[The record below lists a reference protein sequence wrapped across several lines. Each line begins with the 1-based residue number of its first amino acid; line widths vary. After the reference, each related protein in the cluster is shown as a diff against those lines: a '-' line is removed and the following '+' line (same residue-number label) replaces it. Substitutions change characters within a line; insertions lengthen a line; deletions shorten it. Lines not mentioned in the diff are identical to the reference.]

1 MFFRLIAMPR
11 VRLYLSRLL
20 AEPVMAAIRER
31 FELLN
36 VPGEDVAPKERLRE
50 GFRSAEAALVT
61 LTEYIDEELLST
73 AASLKVIANCAVG
86 YNNIDV
92 QAARRRGIAVT
103 NTPDVLTDATADL
116 TWALIL
122 GVARRLVEGDALAR
136 SGFWPGW
143 SPTQLL
149 GADVS
154 GRVLGI
160 VGMGRIGQAV
170 ARRASGF
177 GMRVLY
183 CTRRALTDPDPG
195 WIRLSL
201 PELLGESDFVS
212 LHVPL
217 TPETHYLIGP
227 EQLRLMKPSAFLINT
242 ARGPIVDEDALL
254 IALHERRIAGAGLDV
269 YEREPTVPE
278 ALRKLPTVLLLP
290 HLGSATLATRVRMGM
305 MCLQNIQAVFDG
317 QRPPNQ
323 VN

>member
-1 MFFRLIAMPR
+1 MSRA
-11 VRLYLSRLL
+11 RLYVSRLL
-20 AEPVMAAIRER
+20 PDPVMAAIRER
-31 FELLN
+31 FELLST
-36 VPGEDVAPKERLRE
+36 PGEHVPPKERIRE

-61 LTEYIDEELLST
+61 LTEHIDEELLST

-86 YNNIDV
+86 YDNIDV
-92 QAARRRGIAVT
+92 QAARRRGIVVT
-103 NTPDVLTDATADL
+103 NTPEVLTDATADL

-136 SGFWPGW
+136 SGSWPGW
-143 SPTQLL
+143 APTQLL

-177 GMRVLY
+177 AMRVLY
-183 CTRRALTDPDPG
+183 CTRRSLMDPHPG
-195 WIRLSL
+195 WIHLSL

-212 LHVPL
+212 LHIPL
-217 TPETHYLIGP
+217 TPETHHLIGP

-254 IALHERRIAGAGLDV
+254 DALQERRIAGAGLDV
-269 YEREPTVPE
+269 YEREPAVPE
-278 ALRKLPTVLLLP
+278 VLRKLPTVVLLP
-290 HLGSATLATRVRMGM
+290 HLGSATLATRVRMGV
-305 MCLQNIQAVFDG
+305 MCLQNIQAVIDG